1 MSDKK
6 KKILIVRLSSLGDV
20 IFTVPL
26 ANLFK
31 RNGYEVGWVVSEK
44 VSTLLKITLLLIKFI
59 LHRFKSGKKEG
70 FLLKV
75 LENLLKLLKK

>member
-44 VSTLLKITLLLIKFI
+44 GIDIVKDNPSVD
-59 LHRFKSGKKEG
+59 KSLSCTASKVEKKRA
-70 FLLKV
+70 FF
-75 LENLLKLLKK
+75 